1 MKQADT
7 ELFTYLMKVQSVDV
21 NLDTYSRLTALDI
34 ADMLGRRDMV
44 RQLMSVA
51 GQHSDNYLPDSASDS
66 DEVSSAWNYLKIFIR
81 HQWWQQNKI
90 QKNERI
96 AIFSLLQIQQFN

>member
-81 HQWWQQNKI
+81 HRVAAQQNTKI
-90 QKNERI
+90 ERI